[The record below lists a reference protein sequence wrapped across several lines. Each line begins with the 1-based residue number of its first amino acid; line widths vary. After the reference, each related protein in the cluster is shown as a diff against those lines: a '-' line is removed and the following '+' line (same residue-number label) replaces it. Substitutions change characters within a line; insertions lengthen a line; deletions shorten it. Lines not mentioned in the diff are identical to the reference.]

1 MEKFF
6 PMLHFAQ
13 KVKRYKFNIPLYA
26 MVHLVPSRLEK
37 DSQTRKHLMNGQSA
51 SINFLPL
58 AIH

>member
-1 MEKFF
+1 
-6 PMLHFAQ
+6 MLHFAQ